1 MLKEITEN
9 MKQMATE
16 KAKGDLALSSTYIDD
31 VMSGDWQVKNNKL
44 YKGQTQINGN
54 EDIVDLLGEKT
65 GDTIS
70 LGADSS
76 FAILHDIG
84 CNTSIALENGNGI
97 TCFFTKQ
104 INNIFISSKAILVLQ
119 PMS

>member
-1 MLKEITEN
+1 MPYFRGDSFVFGISDTVMLKEITES

-54 EDIVDLLGEKT
+54 ENIVDLLGEKT
-65 GDTIS
+65 GDTITIFQ
-70 LGADSS
+70 GDTRVAT
-76 FAILHDIG
+76 
-84 CNTSIALENGNGI
+84 NVMKNGERAVGRLLLKLLPL
-97 TCFFTKQ
+97 F
-104 INNIFISSKAILVLQ
+104 
-119 PMS
+119 